1 MPYIKA
7 ANVILV
13 SVILAIL
20 LSVWSFCKFAA
31 NVLALGEVREWLAL
45 IPLSTLLQK

>member
-1 MPYIKA
+1 
-7 ANVILV
+7 LV
-13 SVILAIL
+13 
-20 LSVWSFCKFAA
+20 AA